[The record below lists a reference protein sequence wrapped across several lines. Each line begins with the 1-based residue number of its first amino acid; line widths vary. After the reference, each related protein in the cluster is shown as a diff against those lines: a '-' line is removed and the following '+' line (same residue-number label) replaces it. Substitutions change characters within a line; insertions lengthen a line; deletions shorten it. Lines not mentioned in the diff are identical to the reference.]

1 MQNHISSGLKFFV
14 PIVPLKISSTQKIK
28 KNNEKNRQNEFLAVY
43 DLMSYSSK
51 MSANAVSYSNVVQ
64 LSLLAVALG
73 GYMALTIWAYS
84 DIWIRG
90 GRKTIYTNVIDTA
103 TVESSSLRF
112 YSHSRATFSS
122 SLV

>member
-1 MQNHISSGLKFFV
+1 MRELG
-14 PIVPLKISSTQKIK
+14 
-28 KNNEKNRQNEFLAVY
+28 QNEFLAVY

-64 LSLLAVALG
+64 LSLLAVTLG